1 MDARTDGGELVFS
14 VRDHGIGIEPD
25 QRERIFERFYQVD
38 SSSTRRF
45 SGAGLGLSMVRDL
58 VRHLGGTVTVESTP
72 GEGSTFTVRLPI
84 HAPDEAAVA
93 G

>member
-1 MDARTDGGELVFS
+1 
-14 VRDHGIGIEPD
+14 
-25 QRERIFERFYQVD
+25 
-38 SSSTRRF
+38 
-45 SGAGLGLSMVRDL
+45 MVRDL
-58 VRHLGGTVTVESTP
+58 VRHLGGTVTVESTL